1 MQNTGESQK
10 TRGNLELFHVQT
22 KTSIELP
29 LNVAV
34 IRIGKPKDKFIPEV
48 NVLNFPNADF
58 VSRLHAEIL
67 VEESS
72 YYIIDLGSSN
82 GTYINNI
89 RLEPKKRHPLNL
101 GDQIDLTNGSKVT
114 FLFVEKENVV
124 YETNTLLNNPPTVLQ
139 IELVGNIQQTPQEHF
154 SNLVYLVRKIFNDK
168 LQSLK
173 ELFRK

>member
-48 NVLNFPNADF
+48 NVSNFPNANF

-67 VEESS
+67 LEESC
-72 YYIIDLGSSN
+72 YYIVDLGSAN
-82 GTYINNI
+82 GTYVNNM

-114 FLFVEKENVV
+114 FLFLEKEIVV
-124 YETNTLLNNPPTVLQ
+124 YESDTILNYPPTVLQ
-139 IELVGNIQQTPQEHF
+139 IELVANMEQTPQERF
-154 SNLVYLVRKIFNDK
+154 SNLVYLVRKILSDS

-173 ELFRK
+173 ELLRR